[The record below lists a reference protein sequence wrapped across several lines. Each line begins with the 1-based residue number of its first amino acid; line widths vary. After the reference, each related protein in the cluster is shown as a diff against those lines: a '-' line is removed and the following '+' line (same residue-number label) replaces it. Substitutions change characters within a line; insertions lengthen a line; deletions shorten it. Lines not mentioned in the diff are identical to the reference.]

1 MHQLK
6 LYKLYL
12 QPIRINAIYAI
23 NAQLGER
30 LLDDPDDGQLLR
42 DQQAETQEK
51 QEQAVA
57 PLHQQMFYEDFADQL
72 QPQNEEALDRHQDI
86 RREFRKN
93 RQESKFNTG
102 KRNQKKEILRQA
114 HAVHH

>member
-72 QPQNEEALDRHQDI
+72 QPHEEALVRHQDI

-93 RQESKFNTG
+93 RQES
-102 KRNQKKEILRQA
+102 
-114 HAVHH
+114 